1 MNFKCLALN
10 FGRIEEVLSRCERG
24 GQHAVMQCYGS
35 NYTQVDQAYCTDI
48 QHLQLNQVDH
58 IFLLSQIDHNP
69 LFCHLVFNTHIPE
82 TPYAHA
88 EADPCSIVGESNS
101 WVFSKQKQ
109 TMNIQMGWWMQSC
122 NMVACR
128 SYSVFEGPW
137 GECNQT
143 CGGGIQSRCKAFS
156 LHFLLSPSFSFG
168 GGMCWI
174 GLCVVHE
181 ECSCQ

>member
-1 MNFKCLALN
+1 
-10 FGRIEEVLSRCERG
+10 
-24 GQHAVMQCYGS
+24 
-35 NYTQVDQAYCTDI
+35 
-48 QHLQLNQVDH
+48 
-58 IFLLSQIDHNP
+58 
-69 LFCHLVFNTHIPE
+69 
-82 TPYAHA
+82 
-88 EADPCSIVGESNS
+88 
-101 WVFSKQKQ
+101 
-109 TMNIQMGWWMQSC
+109 MNIQMGWWMQSC